1 MNIAAIST
9 PHGLGGIAVIRVSG
23 PDAIAI
29 VDAHFRPF
37 NPDHSLSGR
46 KTHTLTFG
54 QFYRP
59 SKSPSKGD
67 LPTDEVIDEV
77 VCSIYKAPHSFTG
90 EDVVEISCHGSLYIQ
105 SQILEVLTSN
115 LVSTDSV
122 SSNSLPRVLAAGGE
136 LDKLS
141 REDEPLGEGQSR
153 GGVARLADPGEFTRR
168 AFANGRMDLSQA
180 EAVADLIASQ
190 TAAQHRVAMSQM
202 KGSISRQ
209 LDSLHDQLLKL
220 TSLLELELD
229 FSEEEVEF
237 ADRTQFIALAKEI
250 ETEVSRLSNSFS
262 AGNAIKNGIPV
273 AIIGAPNVG
282 KSTLLNALLKDDRA
296 IVSDIQG
303 TTRDLIEDTMVLSR
317 PMREGQGG
325 SFLFRFID
333 TAGIRH
339 TDDTIEQL
347 GIERSIKAAA
357 KAQIILLL
365 TEPGVPYPEIEARP
379 DQHIIY
385 VMNKSDKSGNLSPY
399 EGESERV
406 PSSLIANRSSLS
418 ISALSGDGLE
428 ELEQQLISIATSTT
442 QGSDGVLITNIR
454 HKQLL
459 DQALQD
465 IRLVIQGFQTHL
477 TGDLVAEDLRA
488 VISSLNSILGRSI
501 TSQDTLN
508 NIFSHFCIGK

>member
-1 MNIAAIST
+1 MNICAIST

-23 PDAIAI
+23 PDAVAI

-37 NPDHSLSGR
+37 NPEHKLSGR

-54 QFYRP
+54 QFYTQLEP
-59 SKSPSKGD
+59 VGENTPPKGGWGVS
-67 LPTDEVIDEV
+67 LDEV
-77 VCSIYKAPHSFTG
+77 VCSLYRAPHSFTG

-105 SQILEVLTSN
+105 QQILEALCSCP
-115 LVSTDSV
+115 TDSV
-122 SSNSLPRVLAAGGE
+122 LTHSLPR
-136 LDKLS
+136 
-141 REDEPLGEGQSR
+141 EGR
-153 GGVARLADPGEFTRR
+153 GGALCRLAEPGEFTRR

-190 TAAQHRVAMSQM
+190 TAAQHRVAMNQM

-237 ADRTQFIALAKEI
+237 ADRTQFIALARSI
-250 ETEVSRLSNSFS
+250 EAEVSRLSSSFA
-262 AGNAIKNGIPV
+262 AGNAVKNGIPV

-303 TTRDLIEDTMVLSR
+303 TTRDLIEDTITL
-317 PMREGQGG
+317 GG
-325 SFLFRFID
+325 YLFRFID

-347 GIERSIKAAA
+347 GIERSLRAAE
-357 KAQIILLL
+357 KAQIIILL
-365 TEPGVPYPEIEARP
+365 TEPGVPYPDIQPR
-379 DQHIIY
+379 DGQTVVY
-385 VMNKSDKSGNLSPY
+385 VLNKADVQGGNTQEQEFSNSQILDKKNT
-399 EGESERV
+399 
-406 PSSLIANRSSLS
+406 IQ
-418 ISALSGDGLE
+418 ISAKFNQGLDH
-428 ELEQQLISIATSTT
+428 LEQQLVSIAQAATGGT
-442 QGSDGVLITNIR
+442 DGVLITNIR

-465 IRLVIQGFQTHL
+465 IRLVIRGFESQL
-477 TGDLVAEDLRA
+477 PGDLVAEDLRA
-488 VISSLNSILGRSI
+488 VITSLNSILGHSI